1 MLLNLK
7 KKEFD
12 KTSLKDFNELV
23 KLIKS
28 FADKKKSNLF
38 FVYLPEVKRY
48 KDFKEND
55 KLKNVK
61 NIIIKNN
68 IQFINIHEE
77 VFEKEN
83 APIDLFTLEILK
95 FNYYNTKG
103 FKSCLSN

>member
-1 MLLNLK
+1 M
-7 KKEFD
+7 
-12 KTSLKDFNELV
+12 
-23 KLIKS
+23 
-28 FADKKKSNLF
+28 
-38 FVYLPEVKRY
+38 KRY

-77 VFEKEN
+77 VLKKEN

-103 FKSCLSN
+103 FKKLP